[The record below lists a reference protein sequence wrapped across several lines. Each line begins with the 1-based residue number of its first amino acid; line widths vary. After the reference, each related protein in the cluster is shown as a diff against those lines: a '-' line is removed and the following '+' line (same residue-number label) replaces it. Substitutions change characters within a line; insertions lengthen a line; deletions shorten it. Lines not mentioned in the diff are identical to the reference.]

1 MKKKIFAGIIFGA
14 LISATLTLG
23 LVCLLLGIN
32 STNALDLGRFFVALR
47 FIESNYVQDVARR
60 DLIDGAISGMVNS
73 LGDPHSIYL
82 APQLYSQLRA
92 ETTGAFGGIGVYM
105 GFKNG
110 GVQVMSVIPDGPGQR
125 AGLLAGDEILAVDG
139 QPVEEIS
146 PGEVALKIR
155 GQIGTSVELLIH
167 RDGFDDATYNLTREN
182 IHVQTVAGKMIDDR
196 LGYIKISNF
205 SENTGDEFKSTLAE
219 LERAGMKG
227 FVLDMR
233 QNPGGVIN
241 GCIEIAQQ
249 LVPAGTIA
257 SVIKR
262 DGSKEVYTSDLP
274 AAKFPIVVLIDRNSA
289 SASELLSGALQDTK
303 AAVVVGETSY
313 GKGSVQTLIPMAHDD
328 GLKLT
333 IAKYYTPNGRC
344 IDGVGIKPDIEI
356 TSPAIPHPMYDLNLD
371 EQNDPQ
377 LAKAEELLQYQVD
390 AGKVLFNDK
399 FWQSDEFTR
408 N

>member
-1 MKKKIFAGIIFGA
+1 MKKKILAGIIFGA
-14 LISATLTLG
+14 LISATVTLG
-23 LVCLLLGIN
+23 AVCLLLGIN
-32 STNALDLGRFFVALR
+32 STNALDLGRFFVAMR
-47 FIESNYVQDVARR
+47 FIEGNYVQAVERR
-60 DLIDGAISGMVNS
+60 QLIDGAISGMVNS

-92 ETTGAFGGIGVYM
+92 ETSGAFGGIGVYM

-110 GVQVMSVIPDGPGQR
+110 GVQIMSVIPDGPGQR

-146 PGEVALKIR
+146 PAEVALKIR
-155 GQIGTSVELLIH
+155 GQIGTAVNLLIH
-167 RDGFDDATYNLTREN
+167 REGVEDMTYTLTREN

-205 SENTGDEFKSTLAE
+205 SENTGTEFKSTLAE
-219 LERAGMKG
+219 LESAGMKG
-227 FVLDMR
+227 FVLDLR

-262 DGSKEVYTSDLP
+262 DGSKEVYTSNLA
-274 AAKFPIVVLIDRNSA
+274 AAKFPIVVLIDHNSA
-289 SASELLSGALQDTK
+289 SASELLSGALQDTR
-303 AAVVVGETSY
+303 AALVVGETSY

-333 IAKYYTPNGRC
+333 IAKYYTPNGRS
-344 IDGVGIKPDIEI
+344 IDGVGIEPDVEI
-356 TSPAIPHPMYDLNLD
+356 KLPAIAHPMYDLNLD
-371 EQNDPQ
+371 AQSDPQ
-377 LAKAEELLQYQVD
+377 LAKAEELLKHQVD
-390 AGKVLFNDK
+390 AGKILFDDN
-399 FWQSDEFTR
+399 FWKADS
-408 N
+408 

>member
-1 MKKKIFAGIIFGA
+1 MKKKIFAGVILGA
-14 LISATLTLG
+14 LISATLTLI
-23 LVCLLLGIN
+23 LVCLLLGIT

-47 FIESNYVQDVARR
+47 FIESNYVQDVERR
-60 DLIDGAISGMVNS
+60 QLIDGAISGMVNS

-125 AGLLAGDEILAVDG
+125 AGLQAGDEILAVDG

-146 PGEVALKIR
+146 PAEVALKIR
-155 GQIGTSVELLIH
+155 GQIGTPVELLIH
-167 RDGFDDATYNLTREN
+167 REGAEDMTYNLTREN
-182 IHVQTVAGKMIDDR
+182 IHVQTVAGTMLDDR
-196 LGYIKISNF
+196 LAYVKISNF
-205 SENTGDEFKSTLAE
+205 SENTGDEFKTKLAD

-227 FVLDMR
+227 FILDLR
-233 QNPGGVIN
+233 QNPGGVIT

-262 DGSKEVYTSDLP
+262 DGSKEVYTSDLA

-303 AAVVVGETSY
+303 AALVVGETSY

-333 IAKYYTPNGRC
+333 IAKYYTPSGRC
-344 IDGVGIKPDIEI
+344 IDGVGIEPDVEVK
-356 TSPAIPHPMYDLNLD
+356 SPAVPHPMYDLNLD
-371 EQNDPQ
+371 AQNDPQ
-377 LAKAEELLQYQVD
+377 LAKAEELLTHQVD
-390 AGKVLFNDK
+390 AGKILFTDN
-399 FWQSDEFTR
+399 FWKTDS
-408 N
+408 